1 MRRIPAAAW
10 FCALLACLN
19 AVCWSLITP
28 PFQGLD
34 EPDHFA
40 YVQELYEASRLPSS
54 DGKAYSREESAVLF
68 DLHYSGVRQFPETG
82 AVFSPAQQHLL
93 AHDLALPL
101 PQRGEGDAGIAASEP
116 PLYYA
121 LETIPYALGSIGN
134 ELDRLALMRLLSALM
149 AGITALFAFLFLRE
163 TLPRVRW
170 AWTVGGLGVA
180 LAPLLGEISGTVN
193 PDALLY
199 AVSAAAFYCLARA
212 FRRGLATRLAAAIGA
227 LAAIGFLTKLNFIGL
242 APGLFFGLAV
252 LTIRARRRACTNT
265 YRPLLLAVA
274 IALCPLVPYLA
285 SNVLAHHALLGYLS
299 SSISLTDRHGLPLH
313 EASYIWQ
320 LYLPRLP
327 GMHDDFPGV
336 STTRQIWFDG
346 LVGLYGWRDTV
357 YASWVYTIALVPA
370 GLLAMLCAR
379 ALFAARAALRRRI
392 CEVSAYSAM
401 ILGMLALIGSSSYLT
416 SISAGGA
423 EPEPRYLLPLLA
435 IWGAALALAARG
447 AGRRWGPVAGAVL
460 VLIVLAQDIS
470 AQLLVIS
477 RYYPG

>member
-1 MRRIPAAAW
+1 
-10 FCALLACLN
+10 LN

-40 YVQELYEASRLPSS
+40 YVQELYTAARLPSS
-54 DGKAYSREESAVLF
+54 DGKAYSREESAVLV
-68 DLHYSGVRQFPETG
+68 DLHYPEVREFPET
-82 AVFSPAQQHLL
+82 PAISSAAEQRVL
-93 AHDLALPL
+93 AYDLALPL
-101 PQRGEGDAGIAASEP
+101 SQHGGGDAGVAASEP

-121 LETIPYALGSIGN
+121 LETIPYALGSGGT

-163 TLPRVRW
+163 TLPGAPW

-180 LAPLLGEISGTVN
+180 LAPLLGEISGAVN

-212 FRRGLATRLAAAIGA
+212 FRRGLTTKLAAVIGA

-242 APGLFFGLAV
+242 APGLFFGLVLLAV
-252 LTIRARRRACTNT
+252 RARRGARTNAF
-265 YRPLLLAVA
+265 RPLLLAVA

-299 SSISLTDRHGLPLH
+299 SSISLTDRHGSPLH

-327 GMHDDFPGV
+327 GMHNDFPGV
-336 STTRQIWFDG
+336 STTRQVWFDG

-357 YASWVYTIALVPA
+357 YANWVYTVALIPA
-370 GLLAMLCAR
+370 GLLGLLCAR
-379 ALFAARAALRRRI
+379 ALFAGRTALRRRSG
-392 CEVSAYSAM
+392 ELSVYVAM
-401 ILGMLALIGSSSYLT
+401 TLGMLALIGLSAYLA
-416 SISAGGA
+416 SISEGGA

-447 AGRRWGPVAGAVL
+447 AGRRWGPVVGAVL
-460 VLIVLAQDIS
+460 VLVVLSHDIS

>member
-1 MRRIPAAAW
+1 MRRIPVAAW
-10 FCALLACLN
+10 LCALLACLN

-40 YVQELYEASRLPSS
+40 YVQELYGAMRLPSS
-54 DGKAYSREESAVLF
+54 DGKAYSPEESAVLAG
-68 DLHYSGVRQFPETG
+68 LRYQEVRQFPET
-82 AVFSPAQQHLL
+82 AAISSPAEQRVL

-101 PQRGEGDAGIAASEP
+101 SQRGEGDAGVAASEP

-121 LETIPYALGSIGN
+121 LETIPYALGSDGN
-134 ELDRLALMRLLSALM
+134 ELDRLELMRLLSASM
-149 AGITALFAFLFLRE
+149 AAITALFSFLFLRE
-163 TLPRVRW
+163 ALPGARG

-180 LAPLLGEISGTVN
+180 LAPLLGEVSGAVN

-212 FRRGLATRLAAAIGA
+212 FRRGLTTRLAAAIGA

-242 APGLFFGLAV
+242 APGLLLGLV
-252 LTIRARRRACTNT
+252 LLTVRTRRDTSTKT
-265 YRPLLLAVA
+265 YRPLLAAVT

-299 SSISLTDRHGLPLH
+299 TSISLTDRHGSPLH

-357 YASWVYTIALVPA
+357 YASWVYTAALLPA
-370 GLLAMLCAR
+370 GLLAILCAR
-379 ALFAARAALRRRI
+379 ALLVGRTALRRRCGELSI
-392 CEVSAYSAM
+392 YAATV
-401 ILGMLALIGSSSYLT
+401 LGMLALIGLSAYLA
-416 SISAGGA
+416 SISEGGA

-435 IWGAALALAARG
+435 IWGAALALAPRG
-447 AGRRWGPVAGAVL
+447 AGRRWGPVAGAILVL
-460 VLIVLAQDIS
+460 VVVAQDIS

>member
-10 FCALLACLN
+10 LCALLACLN

-40 YVQELYEASRLPSS
+40 YVQELYGAARLPSS
-54 DGKAYSREESAVLF
+54 DGKAYSRAESAVLA
-68 DLHYSGVRQFPETG
+68 DLQYRQVRQFPETP
-82 AVFSPAQQHLL
+82 AISSPAEQHRL

-101 PQRGEGDAGIAASEP
+101 SQRGNGDAGVAASEP

-121 LETIPYALGSIGN
+121 LETIPYALGSGGN
-134 ELDRLALMRLLSALM
+134 ELDRLELMRLLSALM

-163 TLPRVRW
+163 TLPGVRW

-199 AVSAAAFYCLARA
+199 AVCAAAFYCLARA
-212 FRRGLATRLAAAIGA
+212 FRRGLTTRLAAAIGA

-242 APGLFFGLAV
+242 APGLFCGLV
-252 LTIRARRRACTNT
+252 LLTIRARRSPCTNP

-274 IALCPLVPYLA
+274 IALCPLLPYLA
-285 SNVLAHHALLGYLS
+285 SNFLAHHALLGYLS
-299 SSISLTDRHGLPLH
+299 SSILLTDRHGSTLR

-336 STTRQIWFDG
+336 STTRQVWFDG

-357 YASWVYTIALVPA
+357 YASWVYRIALIPA
-370 GLLAMLCAR
+370 GLLVLLCAR
-379 ALFAARAALRRRI
+379 ALIAGRAALRRR
-392 CEVSAYSAM
+392 CGELSAYAAI
-401 ILGMLALIGSSSYLT
+401 ILGMLILIGSSAYLAT
-416 SISAGGA
+416 ISEGGA

-435 IWGAALALAARG
+435 IWGAALAVAAHG
-447 AGRRWGPVAGAVL
+447 AGQRWGRVAGAIL
-460 VLIVLAQDIS
+460 VLLVLAQDIS
-470 AQLLVIS
+470 AQLLVIL